1 MKRITSLLVL
11 MLFLFL
17 VPIQTID
24 AHPGRTDANGG
35 HTCRTNCE
43 KWGLQY
49 GQYHYHNGGG
59 GSSTSTRTTSSPA
72 KTSAPK
78 AQQKAAPVIQKKVI
92 VAVDSANVFSAP
104 SADSSVAATLWY
116 GFEIKDSGMHSDFAS
131 IDKGFVS
138 KSLLVTFTPITPKT
152 VKIQAEKGYFFSTA
166 SSESTGRGFAAKNS
180 LVQVVGESGDWYYGS
195 TKDSNGKV
203 LVGFVSKTVAY

>member
-1 MKRITSLLVL
+1 
-11 MLFLFL
+11 
-17 VPIQTID
+17 
-24 AHPGRTDANGG
+24 
-35 HTCRTNCE
+35 
-43 KWGLQY
+43 
-49 GQYHYHNGGG
+49 
-59 GSSTSTRTTSSPA
+59 
-72 KTSAPK
+72 
-78 AQQKAAPVIQKKVI
+78 
-92 VAVDSANVFSAP
+92 
-104 SADSSVAATLWY
+104 
-116 GFEIKDSGMHSDFAS
+116 MHSDFAS

>member
-1 MKRITSLLVL
+1 MKRFISFFVL
-11 MLFLFL
+11 MLALFFLPF
-17 VPIQTID
+17 QTID

-59 GSSTSTRTTSSPA
+59 GSSTSTRTTSSPP

-78 AQQKAAPVIQKKVI
+78 AKPQAAPVIQKKVI
-92 VAVDSANVFSAP
+92 IAVDNANVLASPFI
-104 SADSSVAATLWY
+104 DSSVAATLWY
-116 GFEIKDSGMHSDFAS
+116 GFEIKDSGNHPDYAS
-131 IDKGFVS
+131 IEQGFVS
-138 KSLLVTFTPITPKT
+138 KSLLVTYTPITPKT

-166 SSESTGRGFAAKNS
+166 SSESTGRGFAAEDT
-180 LVQVVGESGDWYYGS
+180 LVQVVGESGDWYFGS
-195 TKDSNGKV
+195 TKDANGKI
-203 LVGFVSKTVAY
+203 LVGFVSKSVAY